1 MTYEEELEFFDTKL
15 KHMANTFAMKRNDY
29 GTTTTETFE
38 KFGPISMLVRM
49 HDKLGRLDNLLGNSS
64 KDRLVATESIED
76 TLLDLANYALIT
88 ILEIYKHDG
97 MLVKTANPIRR

>member
-1 MTYEEELEFFDTKL
+1 MTYEQELEFFDEKL
-15 KHMANTFAMKRNDY
+15 KHMAETFARKRNDY

-49 HDKLGRLDNLLGNSS
+49 HDKLGRLDNLLGNLS
-64 KDRLVATESIED
+64 KDRLVAAESIED

-88 ILEIYKHDG
+88 MLEIHKHDRT
-97 MLVKTANPIRR
+97 LVKTEIRR